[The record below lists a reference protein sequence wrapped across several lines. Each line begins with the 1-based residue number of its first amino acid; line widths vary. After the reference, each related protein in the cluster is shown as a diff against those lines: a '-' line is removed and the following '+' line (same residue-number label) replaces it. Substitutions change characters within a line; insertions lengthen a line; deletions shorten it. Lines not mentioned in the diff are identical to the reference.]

1 MAKQPAN
8 WPPHHDDQHHEDPP
22 VGVSIRALH
31 QLPDL
36 PVSAPTLPAAAPG
49 ASWEQGGAYGTPGGS
64 ATAYYQR
71 ARASEWARFAHT
83 LPLRVAA
90 VVAAG
95 ALAGTLAHGA
105 GPRLAGPA
113 AALAAGLVGWRLR
126 FRVTAETAAWR
137 RGARGERRT
146 ARALGKLVRQG
157 WTVLHDVA
165 VPGSRA
171 NGDHLLIGPPGVFLV
186 DSKAWHGCITMALD
200 GSAWHNGH
208 PLDQTLATVRWEAQQ
223 LAGAVGAPVLPLL
236 CVHNTRIPWDEI
248 YVDSVPV
255 LTPAKL
261 LALLRSLEAH
271 MDQVGVMLLAE
282 HVRHQLHPAT

>member
-1 MAKQPAN
+1 MAHQPAH
-8 WPPHHDDQHHEDPP
+8 WPHDEDDPP
-22 VGVSIRALH
+22 VGVSIRPLH

-36 PVSAPTLPAAAPG
+36 PAPVPMLPAGAPG
-49 ASWEQGGAYGTPGGS
+49 TGWEQGGSFGIPGAS
-64 ATAYYQR
+64 AMAHYQR
-71 ARASEWARFAHT
+71 ARTGEWTRFARS
-83 LPLRVAA
+83 LPWRLAA

-95 ALAGTLAHGA
+95 ALAGTLTHGA

-126 FRVTAETAAWR
+126 FRVSVETTAWR

-146 ARALGKLVRQG
+146 ARALRKLVRQG

-186 DSKAWHGCITMALD
+186 DTKAWHGTITQAID

-208 PLDQTLATVRWEAQQ
+208 PLEQTVATVRWEAQQ
-223 LAGAVGAPVLPLL
+223 LAGALGAPVLPLL
-236 CVHNTRIPWDEI
+236 CIHDTRIPWDEI
-248 YVDSVPV
+248 YVDNVPV
-255 LTPAKL
+255 LTPGRL
-261 LALLRSLEAH
+261 LALLRSLPAH

-282 HVRHQLHPAT
+282 HARHQLHPAT